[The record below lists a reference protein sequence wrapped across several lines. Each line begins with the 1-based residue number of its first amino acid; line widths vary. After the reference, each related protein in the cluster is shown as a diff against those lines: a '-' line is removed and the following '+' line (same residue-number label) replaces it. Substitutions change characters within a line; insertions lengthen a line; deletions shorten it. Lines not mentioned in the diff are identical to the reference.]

1 MLKYIKEK
9 TVSTKSFCIFIFL
22 FLLIAKICVIILSY
36 SYAFWLMDWKEI
48 TYYVFSVIQSD
59 LLILWLILILV
70 FWITHIKNWFGKS
83 LLFLIIGVISALYL
97 ADILVIL
104 FFQQRLILTSWASY
118 LTAWSWVFLFY
129 VLVFLLCIAFLVLSV
144 QVFLWLTRIRVS
156 NTAVVV
162 LLVFSFLI
170 YGFPFPVFHFS
181 WVELPEWNILAS
193 IITDSYTFYIS
204 WEKDEVKNN
213 LSEVLDVPEVE
224 MQFLLKK
231 KQWWFALAH
240 DDPERIFDSF
250 NNSSLTKLTDEYWND
265 YVFDVLAEATRNEPE
280 LAFKYIDE
288 YKDWKDKK
296 WKTIVKD
303 LLRVA
308 IQTNPELA
316 FRNLDTYQNFVEDH
330 EKIAK
335 SLLQYAVQMYKAPLT
350 FDQLFTEVQWRKNK
364 SNVILVF
371 LESASSVDSRK
382 FWGLNDRLPWLDNV
396 SNDWT
401 SFLNMHAN
409 GMTSDM
415 GHIATLLWVEPLEYD
430 YKWTRYESFTGI
442 AAPLATFFNKLWYS
456 TTFLSAATLEFLNQR
471 DFLKNVWYQTI
482 IWEEAFEDKPKYTFD
497 AAPDADLYEK
507 AIEVVKAQ
515 TWSFFLTF
523 QTISSHTPYNTPYG
537 RSMEWMY
544 RYEDETFS
552 KFYEDL
558 KATNFF
564 DNGILIVIWDH
575 RKMTSLEDKEFA
587 KWWTTA
593 AAKIIWFMVGKWV
606 PSNKLANGIYQ
617 QTDLFYSILHE
628 FWSWTVEV
636 LENYN
641 DLFSKEISRKRSIKQ
656 RYEEKKMNIADT
668 AGHEWVIDLTR
679 MKMMNGEEYFP
690 VDDILNYVRLSMD
703 FQKES
708 HWMKTDDNAQKNRT
722 ILIAHRG
729 ITKKAT
735 ENSIDAFSDA
745 YDAWAEGIEMDV
757 SATKDGQ
764 LIVFHGPKLYNKT
777 KCKQEQRDVCNMNWD
792 EVQKCLLDDGQE
804 IMLLEDVL
812 PKIKDWFRYVFLDFK
827 IWEGESC
834 PQNKWKV
841 FEEVLTLVQKN
852 KMDAKVIFS
861 SYDENV
867 SKFLWTKWNII
878 SALDTYSLDRL
889 DDIPWSYFSYFMT
902 PSENF
907 TDTLIQKLERYMV
920 DGVAYIVND
929 VQTAKNLQSLGVR
942 FMITDEIELLR
953 NWLKQN

>member
-1 MLKYIKEK
+1 M
-9 TVSTKSFCIFIFL
+9 
-22 FLLIAKICVIILSY
+22 
-36 SYAFWLMDWKEI
+36 
-48 TYYVFSVIQSD
+48 
-59 LLILWLILILV
+59 
-70 FWITHIKNWFGKS
+70 
-83 LLFLIIGVISALYL
+83 
-97 ADILVIL
+97 
-104 FFQQRLILTSWASY
+104 
-118 LTAWSWVFLFY
+118 
-129 VLVFLLCIAFLVLSV
+129 
-144 QVFLWLTRIRVS
+144 
-156 NTAVVV
+156 
-162 LLVFSFLI
+162 LVFSFLI
-170 YGFPFPVFHFS
+170 YGFPFPTFHFS

-204 WEKDEVKNN
+204 WEKDEWKDT
-213 LSEVLDVPEVE
+213 LSEVLDVPDVE

-296 WKTIVKD
+296 WKPIVKD

-308 IQTNPELA
+308 IQANPELA
-316 FRNLDTYQNFVEDH
+316 FRYLDTYQNFVEDH

-371 LESASSVDSRK
+371 LESASSVDSWK

-409 GMTSDM
+409 GMSSDM

-430 YKWTRYESFTGI
+430 YKWTRYESFTGF

-515 TWSFFLTF
+515 TWSFFFTL

-575 RKMTSLEDKEFA
+575 RKMTPLEDKEFA

-593 AAKIIWFMVGKWV
+593 AAKIIWFMIGKWV
-606 PSNKLANGIYQ
+606 PTNKLANGIYQ
-617 QTDLFYSILHE
+617 QTDLFYSMLHE

-656 RYEEKKMNIADT
+656 WYEEKKMNIADT
-668 AGHEWVIDLTR
+668 AGHEWVIDLSR

-690 VDDILNYVRLSMD
+690 VDDILNYVRLSID

-708 HWMKTDDNAQKNRT
+708 HWLKTDDNAQKNRM

-729 ITKKAT
+729 ITKRAT

-764 LIVFHGPKLYNKT
+764 LIVFHGPKLYGQT
-777 KCKQEQRDVCNMNWD
+777 KCKQEQRDVCNMNWN
-792 EVQKCLLDDGQE
+792 EVQECLLNDGQE

-834 PQNKWKV
+834 PQNKWKI

-929 VQTAKNLQSLGVR
+929 VQTARNLQSLGVR

-953 NWLKQN
+953 NGLKQN

>member
-1 MLKYIKEK
+1 MI
-9 TVSTKSFCIFIFL
+9 
-22 FLLIAKICVIILSY
+22 
-36 SYAFWLMDWKEI
+36 
-48 TYYVFSVIQSD
+48 
-59 LLILWLILILV
+59 
-70 FWITHIKNWFGKS
+70 
-83 LLFLIIGVISALYL
+83 
-97 ADILVIL
+97 
-104 FFQQRLILTSWASY
+104 
-118 LTAWSWVFLFY
+118 
-129 VLVFLLCIAFLVLSV
+129 
-144 QVFLWLTRIRVS
+144 
-156 NTAVVV
+156 V

-170 YGFPFPVFHFS
+170 YGFPFPTFHFS

-204 WEKDEVKNN
+204 WEKDEWKDT

-231 KQWWFALAH
+231 KQRWFALAH

-296 WKTIVKD
+296 WKPIVKD

-316 FRNLDTYQNFVEDH
+316 FRYLDTYQNFVEDH

-371 LESASSVDSRK
+371 LESASSVDSWK

-430 YKWTRYESFTGI
+430 YKWTRYESFTGF
-442 AAPLATFFNKLWYS
+442 AAPLATFFNRIWYS
-456 TTFLSAATLEFLNQR
+456 TTFLSAATLEFLDQR
-471 DFLKNVWYQTI
+471 DFLKNVWFQTI

-515 TWSFFLTF
+515 TWSFFFAL

-544 RYEDETFS
+544 RYEDESFS

-575 RKMTSLEDKEFA
+575 RKMTPLEDKEFA

-593 AAKIIWFMVGKWV
+593 AAKIIWFMIGKWV
-606 PSNKLANGIYQ
+606 PTNKLANWIYQ

-708 HWMKTDDNAQKNRT
+708 HWLKTDDNAQKNRM

-729 ITKKAT
+729 ITKRAT

-745 YDAWAEGIEMDV
+745 YDAWAEWIEMDV

-764 LIVFHGPKLYNKT
+764 LIVFHGPKLYGQT
-777 KCKQEQRDVCNMNWD
+777 KCKQEQRDVCNMNWN
-792 EVQKCLLDDGQE
+792 EVQECLLNDGQE

-834 PQNKWKV
+834 PQNKWKI

-953 NWLKQN
+953 NGLKQN

>member
-9 TVSTKSFCIFIFL
+9 TVSIKSFCIFIFL
-22 FLLIAKICVIILSY
+22 FLLIAKIYVIISSY

-48 TYYVFSVIQSD
+48 SYYVFSVIQSD

-83 LLFLIIGVISALYL
+83 LLFLLICVISALYL

-104 FFQQRLILTSWASY
+104 FFQQRLVLTSWASY
-118 LTAWSWVFLFY
+118 LTAWSWIFLFY
-129 VLVFLLCIAFLVLSV
+129 VLVFILCIAFLVLSV
-144 QVFLWLTRIRVS
+144 QVFLWLTSVKVS
-156 NTAVVV
+156 DTALIVM
-162 LLVFSFLI
+162 LVFSFLI
-170 YGFPFPVFHFS
+170 YGFPFPTFHFS

-204 WEKDEVKNN
+204 WEKDEWKDT
-213 LSEVLDVPEVE
+213 LSEVLDVPDVE

-296 WKTIVKD
+296 WKPIVKD

-308 IQTNPELA
+308 IQANPELA
-316 FRNLDTYQNFVEDH
+316 FRYLDTYQNFVEDH

-350 FDQLFTEVQWRKNK
+350 FDQLFTEVQWRNNK

-371 LESASSVDSRK
+371 LESASSVDSWK

-409 GMTSDM
+409 GMSSDM

-430 YKWTRYESFTGI
+430 YKWTRYESFTGF

-471 DFLKNVWYQTI
+471 DFLKNVGYQTI

-515 TWSFFLTF
+515 TWSFFFTL

-575 RKMTSLEDKEFA
+575 RKMTPLEDKEFA

-593 AAKIIWFMVGKWV
+593 AAKIIWFMIGKWV
-606 PSNKLANGIYQ
+606 PTNKLANGIYQ
-617 QTDLFYSILHE
+617 QTDLFYSMLHE

-656 RYEEKKMNIADT
+656 WYEEKKMNIADT
-668 AGHEWVIDLTR
+668 AGHEWVIDLSR

-690 VDDILNYVRLSMD
+690 VDDILNYVRLSID

-708 HWMKTDDNAQKNRT
+708 HWLKTDDNAQKNRM

-729 ITKKAT
+729 ITKRAT

-764 LIVFHGPKLYNKT
+764 LIVFHGPKLYGQT
-777 KCKQEQRDVCNMNWD
+777 KCKQEQRDVCNMNWN
-792 EVQKCLLDDGQE
+792 EVQECLLNDGQE

-834 PQNKWKV
+834 PQNKWKI

-929 VQTAKNLQSLGVR
+929 VQTARNLQSLGVR

-953 NWLKQN
+953 NGLKQN

>member
-1 MLKYIKEK
+1 
-9 TVSTKSFCIFIFL
+9 
-22 FLLIAKICVIILSY
+22 
-36 SYAFWLMDWKEI
+36 MDWKEI
-48 TYYVFSVIQSD
+48 SYYVFSVIQSD

-83 LLFLIIGVISALYL
+83 LLFLLICVISALYL

-104 FFQQRLILTSWASY
+104 FFQQRLVLTSWASY
-118 LTAWSWVFLFY
+118 LTAWSWIFLFY
-129 VLVFLLCIAFLVLSV
+129 VLVFILCIAFLVLSV
-144 QVFLWLTRIRVS
+144 QVFLWLTSVKVS
-156 NTAVVV
+156 DTALIVM
-162 LLVFSFLI
+162 LVFSFLI
-170 YGFPFPVFHFS
+170 YGFPFPTFHFS

-204 WEKDEVKNN
+204 WEKDEWKDT
-213 LSEVLDVPEVE
+213 LSEVLDVPDVE

-296 WKTIVKD
+296 WKPIVKD

-308 IQTNPELA
+308 IQANPELA
-316 FRNLDTYQNFVEDH
+316 FRYLDTYQNFVEDH

-350 FDQLFTEVQWRKNK
+350 FDQLFTEVQWRNNK

-371 LESASSVDSRK
+371 LESASSVDSWK

-409 GMTSDM
+409 GMSSDM

-430 YKWTRYESFTGI
+430 YKWTRYESFTGF

-515 TWSFFLTF
+515 TWSFFFTL

-575 RKMTSLEDKEFA
+575 RKMTPLEDKEFA

-593 AAKIIWFMVGKWV
+593 AAKIIWFMIGKWV
-606 PSNKLANGIYQ
+606 PTNKLANGIYQ
-617 QTDLFYSILHE
+617 QTDLFYSMLHE

-656 RYEEKKMNIADT
+656 WYEEKKMNIADT
-668 AGHEWVIDLTR
+668 AGHEWVIDLSR

-690 VDDILNYVRLSMD
+690 VDDILNYVRLSID

-708 HWMKTDDNAQKNRT
+708 HWLKTDDNAQKNRM

-729 ITKKAT
+729 ITKRAT

-764 LIVFHGPKLYNKT
+764 LIVFHGPKLYGQT
-777 KCKQEQRDVCNMNWD
+777 KCKQEQRDVCNMNWN
-792 EVQKCLLDDGQE
+792 EVQECLLNDGQE

-834 PQNKWKV
+834 PQNKWKI

-929 VQTAKNLQSLGVR
+929 VQTARNLQSLGVR

-953 NWLKQN
+953 NGLKQN

>member
-1 MLKYIKEK
+1 
-9 TVSTKSFCIFIFL
+9 
-22 FLLIAKICVIILSY
+22 
-36 SYAFWLMDWKEI
+36 MDWKEI
-48 TYYVFSVIQSD
+48 SYYVFSVIQSD

-83 LLFLIIGVISALYL
+83 LLFLLICVISALYL

-104 FFQQRLILTSWASY
+104 FFQQRLVLTSWASY
-118 LTAWSWVFLFY
+118 LTAWSWIFLFY
-129 VLVFLLCIAFLVLSV
+129 VLVFILCIAFLVLSV
-144 QVFLWLTRIRVS
+144 QVFLWLTSVKVS
-156 NTAVVV
+156 DTALIVM
-162 LLVFSFLI
+162 LVFSFLI
-170 YGFPFPVFHFS
+170 YGFPFPTFHFS

-204 WEKDEVKNN
+204 WEKDEWKDT
-213 LSEVLDVPEVE
+213 LSEVLDVPDVE

-296 WKTIVKD
+296 WKPIVKD

-308 IQTNPELA
+308 IQANPELA
-316 FRNLDTYQNFVEDH
+316 FRYLDTYQNFVEDH

-350 FDQLFTEVQWRKNK
+350 FDQLFTEVQWRNNK

-371 LESASSVDSRK
+371 LESASSVDSWK

-409 GMTSDM
+409 GMSSDM

-430 YKWTRYESFTGI
+430 YKWTRYESFTGF

-471 DFLKNVWYQTI
+471 DFLKNVGYQTI

-515 TWSFFLTF
+515 TWSFFFTL

-575 RKMTSLEDKEFA
+575 RKMTPLEDKEFA

-593 AAKIIWFMVGKWV
+593 AAKIIWFMIGKWV
-606 PSNKLANGIYQ
+606 PTNKLANGIYQ
-617 QTDLFYSILHE
+617 QTDLFYSMLHE

-656 RYEEKKMNIADT
+656 WYEEKKMNIADT
-668 AGHEWVIDLTR
+668 AGHEWVIDLSR

-690 VDDILNYVRLSMD
+690 VDDILNYVRLSID

-708 HWMKTDDNAQKNRT
+708 HWLKTDDNAQKNRM

-729 ITKKAT
+729 ITKRAT
-735 ENSIDAFSDA
+735 ENSINAFSDA

-764 LIVFHGPKLYNKT
+764 LIVFHGPKLYGQT
-777 KCKQEQRDVCNMNWD
+777 KCKQEQRDVCNMNWN
-792 EVQKCLLDDGQE
+792 EVQKCLLNDGQE

-834 PQNKWKV
+834 PQNKWKI

-929 VQTAKNLQSLGVR
+929 VQTARNLQSLGVR

-953 NWLKQN
+953 NGLKQN

>member
-1 MLKYIKEK
+1 MI
-9 TVSTKSFCIFIFL
+9 
-22 FLLIAKICVIILSY
+22 
-36 SYAFWLMDWKEI
+36 
-48 TYYVFSVIQSD
+48 
-59 LLILWLILILV
+59 
-70 FWITHIKNWFGKS
+70 
-83 LLFLIIGVISALYL
+83 
-97 ADILVIL
+97 
-104 FFQQRLILTSWASY
+104 
-118 LTAWSWVFLFY
+118 
-129 VLVFLLCIAFLVLSV
+129 
-144 QVFLWLTRIRVS
+144 
-156 NTAVVV
+156 V

-170 YGFPFPVFHFS
+170 YGFPFPTFHFS

-204 WEKDEVKNN
+204 WEKDEWKDT

-296 WKTIVKD
+296 WKPIVKD

-316 FRNLDTYQNFVEDH
+316 FRYLDTYQNFVEDH

-371 LESASSVDSRK
+371 LESASSVDSWK

-430 YKWTRYESFTGI
+430 YKWTRYESFTGFV
-442 AAPLATFFNKLWYS
+442 APLATFFNRIWYS
-456 TTFLSAATLEFLNQR
+456 TTFLSAATLEFLDQR
-471 DFLKNVWYQTI
+471 DFLKNVWFQTI

-507 AIEVVKAQ
+507 AIEVIKAQ
-515 TWSFFLTF
+515 TWSFFFAL

-544 RYEDETFS
+544 RYEDESFS

-575 RKMTSLEDKEFA
+575 RKMTPLEDKEFA

-593 AAKIIWFMVGKWV
+593 AAKIIWFMIGKWV
-606 PSNKLANGIYQ
+606 PTNKLANWIYQ

-708 HWMKTDDNAQKNRT
+708 HWLKTDDNAQKNRM

-729 ITKKAT
+729 ITKRAT

-745 YDAWAEGIEMDV
+745 YDAWAEWIEMDV

-764 LIVFHGPKLYNKT
+764 LIVFHGPKLYGQT
-777 KCKQEQRDVCNMNWD
+777 KCKQEQRDVCNMNWN
-792 EVQKCLLDDGQE
+792 EVQECLLNDGQE

-834 PQNKWKV
+834 PQNKWKI

>member
-1 MLKYIKEK
+1 
-9 TVSTKSFCIFIFL
+9 
-22 FLLIAKICVIILSY
+22 
-36 SYAFWLMDWKEI
+36 MDWKEI
-48 TYYVFSVIQSD
+48 SYYVFSVIQSD

-83 LLFLIIGVISALYL
+83 LLFLLICVISALYL

-104 FFQQRLILTSWASY
+104 FFQQRLVLTSWASY
-118 LTAWSWVFLFY
+118 LTAWSWIFLFY
-129 VLVFLLCIAFLVLSV
+129 VLVFILCIAFLVLSV
-144 QVFLWLTRIRVS
+144 QVFLWLTSVKVS
-156 NTAVVV
+156 DTALIVM
-162 LLVFSFLI
+162 LVFSFLI
-170 YGFPFPVFHFS
+170 YGFPFPTFHFS

-204 WEKDEVKNN
+204 WEKDEWKDT
-213 LSEVLDVPEVE
+213 LSEVLDVPDVE

-296 WKTIVKD
+296 WKPIVKD

-308 IQTNPELA
+308 IQANPELA
-316 FRNLDTYQNFVEDH
+316 FRYLDTYQNFVEDH

-350 FDQLFTEVQWRKNK
+350 FDQLFTEVQWRNNK

-371 LESASSVDSRK
+371 LESASSVDSWK

-409 GMTSDM
+409 GMSSDM

-430 YKWTRYESFTGI
+430 YKWTRYESFTGF

-471 DFLKNVWYQTI
+471 DFLKNVGYQTI

-515 TWSFFLTF
+515 TWSFFFTL

-575 RKMTSLEDKEFA
+575 RKMTPLEDKEFA

-593 AAKIIWFMVGKWV
+593 AAKIIWFMIGKWV
-606 PSNKLANGIYQ
+606 PTNKLANGIYQ
-617 QTDLFYSILHE
+617 QTDLFYSMLHE

-656 RYEEKKMNIADT
+656 WYEEKKMNIADT
-668 AGHEWVIDLTR
+668 AGHEWVIDLSR

-690 VDDILNYVRLSMD
+690 VDDILNYVRLSID

-708 HWMKTDDNAQKNRT
+708 HWLKTDDNAQKNRM

-729 ITKKAT
+729 ITKRAT

-764 LIVFHGPKLYNKT
+764 LIVFHGPKLYGQT
-777 KCKQEQRDVCNMNWD
+777 KCKQEQRDVCNMNWN
-792 EVQKCLLDDGQE
+792 EVQECLLNDGQE

-834 PQNKWKV
+834 PQNKWKI

-929 VQTAKNLQSLGVR
+929 VQTARNLQSLGVR

-953 NWLKQN
+953 NGLKQN

>member
-1 MLKYIKEK
+1 
-9 TVSTKSFCIFIFL
+9 
-22 FLLIAKICVIILSY
+22 
-36 SYAFWLMDWKEI
+36 MDWKEI

>member
-9 TVSTKSFCIFIFL
+9 TVSVKSFCIFLFL
-22 FLLIAKICVIILSY
+22 FLLIAKICVIISSY

-48 TYYVFSVIQSD
+48 SYYVFSVIQSD

-83 LLFLIIGVISALYL
+83 LLFLLICVISALYL

-104 FFQQRLILTSWASY
+104 FFQQRLVLTSWASY
-118 LTAWSWVFLFY
+118 LTAWSWIFLFY
-129 VLVFLLCIAFLVLSV
+129 VLVFILCIAFLVLSV
-144 QVFLWLTRIRVS
+144 QVFLWLTRVKVS
-156 NTAVVV
+156 DTALIVM
-162 LLVFSFLI
+162 LVFSFLI
-170 YGFPFPVFHFS
+170 YGFPFPTFHFS

-204 WEKDEVKNN
+204 WEKDEWKDT
-213 LSEVLDVPEVE
+213 LSEVLDVPDVE

-296 WKTIVKD
+296 WKPIVKD

-308 IQTNPELA
+308 IQANPELA
-316 FRNLDTYQNFVEDH
+316 FRYLDTYQNFVEDH

-371 LESASSVDSRK
+371 LESASSVDSWK

-409 GMTSDM
+409 GMSSDM

-430 YKWTRYESFTGI
+430 YKWTRYESFTGF

-515 TWSFFLTF
+515 TWSFFFTL

-575 RKMTSLEDKEFA
+575 RKMTPLEDKEFA

-593 AAKIIWFMVGKWV
+593 AAKIIWFMIGKWV
-606 PSNKLANGIYQ
+606 PTNKLANGIYQ
-617 QTDLFYSILHE
+617 QTDLFYSMLHE

-656 RYEEKKMNIADT
+656 WYEEKKMNIADT
-668 AGHEWVIDLTR
+668 AGHEWVIDLSR

-690 VDDILNYVRLSMD
+690 VDDILNYVRLSID

-708 HWMKTDDNAQKNRT
+708 HWLKTDDNAQKNRM

-729 ITKKAT
+729 ITKRAT

-764 LIVFHGPKLYNKT
+764 LIVFHGPKLYGQT
-777 KCKQEQRDVCNMNWD
+777 KCKQEQRDVCNMNWN
-792 EVQKCLLDDGQE
+792 EVQECLLNDGQE

-834 PQNKWKV
+834 PQNKWKI

-929 VQTAKNLQSLGVR
+929 VQTARNLQSLGVR

-953 NWLKQN
+953 NGLKQN

>member
-1 MLKYIKEK
+1 MI
-9 TVSTKSFCIFIFL
+9 
-22 FLLIAKICVIILSY
+22 
-36 SYAFWLMDWKEI
+36 
-48 TYYVFSVIQSD
+48 
-59 LLILWLILILV
+59 
-70 FWITHIKNWFGKS
+70 
-83 LLFLIIGVISALYL
+83 
-97 ADILVIL
+97 
-104 FFQQRLILTSWASY
+104 
-118 LTAWSWVFLFY
+118 
-129 VLVFLLCIAFLVLSV
+129 
-144 QVFLWLTRIRVS
+144 
-156 NTAVVV
+156 V

-170 YGFPFPVFHFS
+170 YGFPFPTFHFS

-193 IITDSYTFYIS
+193 IITDSYTFYVS
-204 WEKDEVKNN
+204 WEKDEWKDT

-296 WKTIVKD
+296 WKPIVKD

-316 FRNLDTYQNFVEDH
+316 FRYLDTYQNFVEDH

-371 LESASSVDSRK
+371 LESASSVDSWK

-430 YKWTRYESFTGI
+430 YKWTRYESFTGFV
-442 AAPLATFFNKLWYS
+442 APLATFFNRIWYS
-456 TTFLSAATLEFLNQR
+456 TTFLSAATLEFLDQR
-471 DFLKNVWYQTI
+471 DFLKNVWFQTI

-507 AIEVVKAQ
+507 AIEVVKVQ
-515 TWSFFLTF
+515 TWSFFFAL

-544 RYEDETFS
+544 RYEDESFS

-575 RKMTSLEDKEFA
+575 RKMTPLEDKEFA

-593 AAKIIWFMVGKWV
+593 AAKIIWFMIGKWV
-606 PSNKLANGIYQ
+606 PTNKLANGIYQ
-617 QTDLFYSILHE
+617 QTDLFYSMLHE

-656 RYEEKKMNIADT
+656 WYEEKKMNIADT
-668 AGHEWVIDLTR
+668 AGHEWVIDLSR

-690 VDDILNYVRLSMD
+690 VDDILNYVRLSID

-708 HWMKTDDNAQKNRT
+708 HWLKTDDNAQKNRM

-729 ITKKAT
+729 ITKRAT

-764 LIVFHGPKLYNKT
+764 LIVFHGPKLYGQT
-777 KCKQEQRDVCNMNWD
+777 KCKQEQRDVCNMNWN
-792 EVQKCLLDDGQE
+792 EVQECLLNDGQE

-834 PQNKWKV
+834 PQNKWKI

-929 VQTAKNLQSLGVR
+929 VQTARNLQSLGVR

-953 NWLKQN
+953 NGLKQN

>member
-9 TVSTKSFCIFIFL
+9 TVSIKSFCIFIFL
-22 FLLIAKICVIILSY
+22 FLLIAKICVIISSY

-48 TYYVFSVIQSD
+48 SYYVFSVIQSD

-83 LLFLIIGVISALYL
+83 LLFLLICVISALYL

-104 FFQQRLILTSWASY
+104 FFQQRLVLTSWASY
-118 LTAWSWVFLFY
+118 LTAWSWIFLFY
-129 VLVFLLCIAFLVLSV
+129 VLVFILCIAFLVFSV
-144 QVFLWLTRIRVS
+144 QVFLWLTRVKVS
-156 NTAVVV
+156 DTALIVM
-162 LLVFSFLI
+162 LVFSFLI
-170 YGFPFPVFHFS
+170 YGFPFPTFHFS

-204 WEKDEVKNN
+204 WEKDEWKDT
-213 LSEVLDVPEVE
+213 LSEVLDVPDVE

-296 WKTIVKD
+296 WKPIVKD

-308 IQTNPELA
+308 IQANPELA
-316 FRNLDTYQNFVEDH
+316 FRYLDTYQNFVEDH

-350 FDQLFTEVQWRKNK
+350 FDQLFTEVQWRNNK

-371 LESASSVDSRK
+371 LESASSVDSWK

-409 GMTSDM
+409 GMSSDM

-430 YKWTRYESFTGI
+430 YKWTRYESFTGF

-471 DFLKNVWYQTI
+471 DFLKNVGYQTI

-515 TWSFFLTF
+515 TWSFFFTL

-558 KATNFF
+558 KAINFF

-575 RKMTSLEDKEFA
+575 RKMTPLEDKEFA

-593 AAKIIWFMVGKWV
+593 AAKIIWFMIGKWV
-606 PSNKLANGIYQ
+606 PTNKLANGIYQ
-617 QTDLFYSILHE
+617 QTDLFYSMLHE

-656 RYEEKKMNIADT
+656 WYEEKKMNIADT
-668 AGHEWVIDLTR
+668 AGHEWVIDLSR

-690 VDDILNYVRLSMD
+690 VDDILNYVRLSID

-708 HWMKTDDNAQKNRT
+708 HWLKTDDNAQKNRM

-729 ITKKAT
+729 ITKRAT

-764 LIVFHGPKLYNKT
+764 LIVFHGPKLYGQT
-777 KCKQEQRDVCNMNWD
+777 KCKQEQRDVCNMNWN
-792 EVQKCLLDDGQE
+792 EVQECLLNDGQE

-834 PQNKWKV
+834 PQNKWKI

-929 VQTAKNLQSLGVR
+929 VQTARNLQSLGVR

-953 NWLKQN
+953 NGLKQN

>member
-1 MLKYIKEK
+1 MI
-9 TVSTKSFCIFIFL
+9 
-22 FLLIAKICVIILSY
+22 
-36 SYAFWLMDWKEI
+36 
-48 TYYVFSVIQSD
+48 
-59 LLILWLILILV
+59 
-70 FWITHIKNWFGKS
+70 
-83 LLFLIIGVISALYL
+83 
-97 ADILVIL
+97 
-104 FFQQRLILTSWASY
+104 
-118 LTAWSWVFLFY
+118 
-129 VLVFLLCIAFLVLSV
+129 
-144 QVFLWLTRIRVS
+144 
-156 NTAVVV
+156 V

-170 YGFPFPVFHFS
+170 YGFPFPTFHFS

-193 IITDSYTFYIS
+193 IITDSYTFYVS
-204 WEKDEVKNN
+204 WEKDEWKDT

-296 WKTIVKD
+296 WKPIVKD

-316 FRNLDTYQNFVEDH
+316 FRYLDTYQNFVEDH

-371 LESASSVDSRK
+371 LESASSVDSWK

-430 YKWTRYESFTGI
+430 YKWTRYESFTGFV
-442 AAPLATFFNKLWYS
+442 APLATFFNRIWYS
-456 TTFLSAATLEFLNQR
+456 TTFLSAATLEFLDQR
-471 DFLKNVWYQTI
+471 DFLKNVWFQTI

-507 AIEVVKAQ
+507 AIEVVKVQ
-515 TWSFFLTF
+515 TWSFFFAL

-544 RYEDETFS
+544 RYEDESFS

-575 RKMTSLEDKEFA
+575 RKMTPLEDKEFA

-593 AAKIIWFMVGKWV
+593 AAKIIWFMIGKWV
-606 PSNKLANGIYQ
+606 PTNKLANWIYQ
-617 QTDLFYSILHE
+617 QTDLFYSMLHE

-656 RYEEKKMNIADT
+656 WYEEKKMNIADT
-668 AGHEWVIDLTR
+668 AGHEWVIDLSR

-690 VDDILNYVRLSMD
+690 VDDILNYVRLSID

-708 HWMKTDDNAQKNRT
+708 HWLKTDDNAQKNRM

-729 ITKKAT
+729 ITKRAT

-764 LIVFHGPKLYNKT
+764 LIVFHGPKLYGQT
-777 KCKQEQRDVCNMNWD
+777 KCKQEQRDVCNMNWN
-792 EVQKCLLDDGQE
+792 EVQECLLNDGQE

-834 PQNKWKV
+834 PQNKWKI

-929 VQTAKNLQSLGVR
+929 VQTARNLQSLGVR

-953 NWLKQN
+953 NGLKQN

>member
-1 MLKYIKEK
+1 M
-9 TVSTKSFCIFIFL
+9 
-22 FLLIAKICVIILSY
+22 
-36 SYAFWLMDWKEI
+36 
-48 TYYVFSVIQSD
+48 
-59 LLILWLILILV
+59 
-70 FWITHIKNWFGKS
+70 
-83 LLFLIIGVISALYL
+83 
-97 ADILVIL
+97 
-104 FFQQRLILTSWASY
+104 
-118 LTAWSWVFLFY
+118 
-129 VLVFLLCIAFLVLSV
+129 
-144 QVFLWLTRIRVS
+144 
-156 NTAVVV
+156 
-162 LLVFSFLI
+162 LVFSFLI
-170 YGFPFPVFHFS
+170 YGFPFPTFHFS

-204 WEKDEVKNN
+204 WEKDEWKDT
-213 LSEVLDVPEVE
+213 LSEVLDVPDVE

-296 WKTIVKD
+296 WKPIVKD

-308 IQTNPELA
+308 IQANPELA
-316 FRNLDTYQNFVEDH
+316 FRYLDTYQNFVEDH

-350 FDQLFTEVQWRKNK
+350 FDQLFTEVQWRNNK

-371 LESASSVDSRK
+371 LESASSVDSWK

-409 GMTSDM
+409 GMSSDM

-430 YKWTRYESFTGI
+430 YKWTRYESFTGF

-471 DFLKNVWYQTI
+471 DFLKNVGYQTI

-515 TWSFFLTF
+515 TWSFFFTL

-575 RKMTSLEDKEFA
+575 RKMTPLEDKEFA

-593 AAKIIWFMVGKWV
+593 AAKIIWFMIGKWV
-606 PSNKLANGIYQ
+606 PTNKLANGIYQ
-617 QTDLFYSILHE
+617 QTDLFYSMLHE

-656 RYEEKKMNIADT
+656 WYEEKKMNIADT
-668 AGHEWVIDLTR
+668 AGHEWVIDLSR

-690 VDDILNYVRLSMD
+690 VDDILNYVRLSID

-708 HWMKTDDNAQKNRT
+708 HWLKTDDNAQKNRM

-729 ITKKAT
+729 ITKRAT

-764 LIVFHGPKLYNKT
+764 LIVFHGPKLYGQT
-777 KCKQEQRDVCNMNWD
+777 KCKQEQRDVCNMNWN
-792 EVQKCLLDDGQE
+792 EVQECLLNDGQE

-834 PQNKWKV
+834 PQNKWKI

-929 VQTAKNLQSLGVR
+929 VQTARNLQSLGVR

-953 NWLKQN
+953 NGLKQN

>member
-1 MLKYIKEK
+1 
-9 TVSTKSFCIFIFL
+9 
-22 FLLIAKICVIILSY
+22 
-36 SYAFWLMDWKEI
+36 MDWKEI

-280 LAFKYIDE
+280 LAFKYIDK

-442 AAPLATFFNKLWYS
+442 AAPLATFFNNLWYS
-456 TTFLSAATLEFLNQR
+456 TTFISAATLEFLNQR

-482 IWEEAFEDKPKYTFD
+482 IWEEAFEDKAKYTFD

-537 RSMEWMY
+537 RSMEWVY

-575 RKMTSLEDKEFA
+575 RKMTPLEDKEFA

-690 VDDILNYVRLSMD
+690 VDDILNYVRLSID

-708 HWMKTDDNAQKNRT
+708 HWLKTDDNAQKNRM

-792 EVQKCLLDDGQE
+792 EVKKCLLDDGQE

>member
-1 MLKYIKEK
+1 
-9 TVSTKSFCIFIFL
+9 
-22 FLLIAKICVIILSY
+22 
-36 SYAFWLMDWKEI
+36 MDWKEI

-280 LAFKYIDE
+280 LAFKYIDK

-316 FRNLDTYQNFVEDH
+316 FRYLDTYQNFVEDH

-456 TTFLSAATLEFLNQR
+456 TTFISAATLEFLNQR

-482 IWEEAFEDKPKYTFD
+482 IWEEAFEDKAKYTFD

-764 LIVFHGPKLYNKT
+764 LIVFHGPKLYGKT

-929 VQTAKNLQSLGVR
+929 VQTAKNLQGLGVR

>member
-1 MLKYIKEK
+1 M
-9 TVSTKSFCIFIFL
+9 
-22 FLLIAKICVIILSY
+22 
-36 SYAFWLMDWKEI
+36 
-48 TYYVFSVIQSD
+48 
-59 LLILWLILILV
+59 
-70 FWITHIKNWFGKS
+70 
-83 LLFLIIGVISALYL
+83 
-97 ADILVIL
+97 
-104 FFQQRLILTSWASY
+104 
-118 LTAWSWVFLFY
+118 
-129 VLVFLLCIAFLVLSV
+129 
-144 QVFLWLTRIRVS
+144 
-156 NTAVVV
+156 
-162 LLVFSFLI
+162 LVFSFLI
-170 YGFPFPVFHFS
+170 YGFPFPTFHFS

-204 WEKDEVKNN
+204 WEKDEWKDT
-213 LSEVLDVPEVE
+213 LSEVLDVPDVE

-296 WKTIVKD
+296 WKPIVKD

-308 IQTNPELA
+308 IQANPELA
-316 FRNLDTYQNFVEDH
+316 FRYLDTYQNFVEDH

-350 FDQLFTEVQWRKNK
+350 FDQLFTEVQWRNNK

-371 LESASSVDSRK
+371 LESASSVDSWK

-409 GMTSDM
+409 GMSSDM

-430 YKWTRYESFTGI
+430 YKWTRYESFTGF

-471 DFLKNVWYQTI
+471 DFLKNVGYQTI

-515 TWSFFLTF
+515 TWSFFFTL

-558 KATNFF
+558 KAINFF

-575 RKMTSLEDKEFA
+575 RKMTPLEDKEFA

-593 AAKIIWFMVGKWV
+593 AAKIIWFMIGKWV
-606 PSNKLANGIYQ
+606 PTNKLANGIYQ
-617 QTDLFYSILHE
+617 QTDLFYSMLHE

-656 RYEEKKMNIADT
+656 WYEEKKMNIADT
-668 AGHEWVIDLTR
+668 AGHEWVIDLSR

-690 VDDILNYVRLSMD
+690 VDDILNYVRLSID

-708 HWMKTDDNAQKNRT
+708 HWLKTDDNAQKNRM

-729 ITKKAT
+729 ITKRAT

-764 LIVFHGPKLYNKT
+764 LIVFHGPKLYGQT
-777 KCKQEQRDVCNMNWD
+777 KCKQEQRDVCNMNWN
-792 EVQKCLLDDGQE
+792 EVQECLLNDGQE

-834 PQNKWKV
+834 PQNKWKI

-929 VQTAKNLQSLGVR
+929 VQTARNLQSLGVR

-953 NWLKQN
+953 NGLKQN

>member
-1 MLKYIKEK
+1 MLKYLKGKAASI
-9 TVSTKSFCIFIFL
+9 KSFCIFMFL
-22 FLLIAKICVIILSY
+22 FLLIAKICVVVSTY
-36 SYAFWLMDWKEI
+36 SYAFQLMDWKEI
-48 TYYVFSVIQSD
+48 IYYIFSLTQSD
-59 LLILWLILILV
+59 LLIFWLILILV
-70 FWITHIKNWFGKS
+70 FWITHIKNWFGKLI
-83 LLFLIIGVISALYL
+83 LLLLVWILSVLYL

-129 VLVFLLCIAFLVLSV
+129 VLVFILCSAFLILFV
-144 QVFLWLTRIRVS
+144 QVFLWLTRIKIS
-156 NTAVVV
+156 DTVVIV
-162 LLVFSFLI
+162 LLVFSFLMFW
-170 YGFPFPVFHFS
+170 FPFPEFHFS
-181 WVELPEWNILAS
+181 WVELPEWNILSS

-204 WEKDEVKNN
+204 WDKDDLDEVPTEK
-213 LSEVLDVPEVE
+213 LDVPDVE

-231 KQWWFALAH
+231 KEWWYALAH

-250 NNSSLTKLTDEYWND
+250 DNSSLTKLTDEYWND
-265 YVFDVLAEATRNEPE
+265 YVFEILAEATRNEPE
-280 LAFKYIDE
+280 LAFKYIDK

-296 WKTIVKD
+296 WKPIVKD

-308 IQTNPELA
+308 IQVKPELA
-316 FRNLDTYQNFVEDH
+316 FRYLDSYQNFVEDH

-350 FDQLFTEVQWRKNK
+350 FDQLFTEVQWRNNK

-382 FWGLNDRLPWLDNV
+382 FWGLNDRLPWLDKV

-401 SFLNMHAN
+401 SFLNIHAN
-409 GMTSDM
+409 GMASDM

-430 YKWTRYESFTGI
+430 YNWTRYASFSGFDL
-442 AAPLATFFNKLWYS
+442 PLAKFFNNLWYA
-456 TTFLSAATLEFLNQR
+456 TTFLSTATLEFLDQR
-471 DFLKNVWYQTI
+471 DFLKRVGYQTI

-497 AAPDADLYEK
+497 AAPDENLYEK
-507 AIEVVKAQ
+507 AIEVIQAQ
-515 TWSFFLTF
+515 TWNFFLTM

-558 KATNFF
+558 KATDFF

-575 RKMTSLEDKEFA
+575 RKMTPLEDKEFA

-593 AAKIIWFMVGKWV
+593 AAKIVWFMIGKWV
-606 PSNKLANGIYQ
+606 PTNKLANGIYQ
-617 QTDLFYSILHE
+617 QTDLFYSMVHE

-641 DLFSKEISRKRSIKQ
+641 DLFSKEIQRKRSIKQ
-656 RYEEKKMNIADT
+656 WYEEKKMNIADT
-668 AGHEWVIDLTR
+668 AGHEWVVDLNR
-679 MKMMNGEEYFP
+679 MKIMNGEEYFP

-703 FQKES
+703 FQKENNGLKS
-708 HWMKTDDNAQKNRT
+708 DENAQKNRM

-735 ENSIDAFSDA
+735 ENSIDAFEAA
-745 YDAWAEGIEMDV
+745 YDAWADGLEMDV
-757 SATKDGQ
+757 TATKDGQ
-764 LIVFHGPKLYNKT
+764 LIVFHGPKLYGPT
-777 KCKQEQRDVCNMNWD
+777 QCKQEKRDVCNMNWN
-792 EVQKCLLDDGQE
+792 EVQSCKLNDGQD

-812 PKIKDWFRYVFLDFK
+812 PKIKDWFWYIFLDFK
-827 IWEGESC
+827 VWEGESC
-834 PQNKWKV
+834 PQNKWKL

-861 SYDENV
+861 TYDENLT
-867 SKFLWTKWNII
+867 KFLWKKWDII
-878 SALDTYSLDRL
+878 TALDTYSLANL
-889 DDIPWSYFSYFMT
+889 DDVPWSYFSYFMT

-929 VQTAKNLQSLGVR
+929 VQTAQNLQKLGVR
-942 FMITDEIELLR
+942 FLMTDEIEM
-953 NWLKQN
+953 LKNALK

>member
-1 MLKYIKEK
+1 MLKYLKGK
-9 TVSTKSFCIFIFL
+9 SSTIKSFCIFTFL
-22 FLLIAKICVIILSY
+22 FLLLAKIYVVSTTY
-36 SYAFWLMDWKEI
+36 SYAFTLMDWEEI
-48 TYYVFSVIQSD
+48 CYYMFSLIQSD
-59 LLILWLILILV
+59 LLIFGLVLILV
-70 FWITHIKNWFGKS
+70 FGTTRIKNRFGKIVL
-83 LLFLIIGVISALYL
+83 LLFIWLLFALYL

-104 FFQQRLILTSWASY
+104 FFQQRLVLTSWASY
-118 LTAWSWVFLFY
+118 FTAWSGTLLFY
-129 VLVFLLCIAFLVLSV
+129 ILVFILCVAFLYLLV
-144 QVFLWLTRIRVS
+144 QIFLWITKIKTGD
-156 NTAVVV
+156 TAIII

-170 YGFPFPVFHFS
+170 YGFPFPQFHFS
-181 WVELPEWNILAS
+181 WVELPEWNILSS
-193 IITDSYTFYIS
+193 IITDSYTIYVS
-204 WEKDEVKNN
+204 WDKDKEKDIPTEK
-213 LSEVLDVPEVE
+213 LDVPEIE
-224 MQFLLKK
+224 MEFLLKK
-231 KQWWFALAH
+231 RERWLALAH

-250 NNSSLTKLTDEYWND
+250 KTSSLTKLTDEYGND
-265 YVFDVLAEATRNEPE
+265 YVFDTLAEATRNNPE
-280 LAFKYIDE
+280 LAFKYLDN
-288 YKDWKDKK
+288 YKDWKGTN
-296 WKTIVKD
+296 WKPIVKD

-316 FRNLDTYQNFVEDH
+316 FRYLDTYQNLVEDH

-350 FDQLFTEVQWRKNK
+350 FDQLFTEVQWRNNK

-382 FWGLNDRLPWLDNV
+382 FWWLNDRLPGVDEV

-409 GMTSDM
+409 GMSSDM
-415 GHIATLLWVEPLEYD
+415 WHIATLLGVEPVEYW
-430 YKWTRYESFTGI
+430 YNGTRYASFSGFTY
-442 AAPLATFFNKLWYS
+442 PLATFFNKLWYA
-456 TTFLSAATLEFLNQR
+456 TTFLSTATLEFLDQR
-471 DFLKNVWYQTI
+471 DFLKNVGYQTI

-497 AAPDADLYEK
+497 AAPDENLYEK
-507 AIEVVKAQ
+507 AIEVVQAQ
-515 TWSFFLTF
+515 TWNFFLTL

-537 RSMEWMY
+537 HSVEWMY

-552 KFYEDL
+552 KFYENL
-558 KATNFF
+558 KATDFF
-564 DNGILIVIWDH
+564 DNGILIVIGDH
-575 RKMTSLEDKEFA
+575 RKMTPLEDREFA

-593 AAKIIWFMVGKWV
+593 AAKIIWFMIGKWV
-606 PSNKLANGIYQ
+606 PENKLANWIYQ
-617 QTDLFYSILHE
+617 QTDLFYSLLHE

-641 DLFSKEISRKRSIKQ
+641 DLFSKEISRKWSLKQ
-656 RYEEKKMNIADT
+656 WYEEKKMNIADT
-668 AGHEWVIDLTR
+668 AGHEWVIDISR
-679 MKMMNGEEYFP
+679 MKVMNGEEYFP

-703 FQKES
+703 FQKS
-708 HWMKTDDNAQKNRT
+708 KHGLDKDDKVQKNRM

-729 ITKKAT
+729 LTKRAT

-764 LIVFHGPKLYNKT
+764 LIVFHGPKIYGQT
-777 KCKQEQRDVCNMNWD
+777 KCKQETRDICNMNWNEIQD
-792 EVQKCLLDDGQE
+792 CLLNDGQQ
-804 IMLLEDVL
+804 IMLLEEVL
-812 PKIKDWFRYVFLDFK
+812 PKIKDWFGYVFLDFK
-827 IWEGESC
+827 IWEWESC
-834 PQNKWKV
+834 PQNKWKL
-841 FEEVLTLVQKN
+841 FEEVLTLVQKY

-889 DDIPWSYFSYFMT
+889 DDLPGSYFSYFMT
-902 PSENF
+902 PAENY

-929 VQTAKNLQSLGVR
+929 VQTAKNLQNLGVR
-942 FMITDEIELLR
+942 FIITDEIEE
-953 NWLKQN
+953 LKNALE

>member
-9 TVSTKSFCIFIFL
+9 TVSVKSFCIFLFL
-22 FLLIAKICVIILSY
+22 FLLIAKICVIISSY

-48 TYYVFSVIQSD
+48 SYYVFSVIQSD

-83 LLFLIIGVISALYL
+83 LLFLLIWIISALYL

-129 VLVFLLCIAFLVLSV
+129 VLVFILCIAFLVLSV
-144 QVFLWLTRIRVS
+144 QVFLWLTRIKVS
-156 NTAVVV
+156 NTAVIV

-170 YGFPFPVFHFS
+170 YGFPFPTFHFS

-204 WEKDEVKNN
+204 WEKDEWKDT

-296 WKTIVKD
+296 WKPIVKD

-316 FRNLDTYQNFVEDH
+316 FRYLDTYQNFVEDH

-371 LESASSVDSRK
+371 LESASSVDSWK

-430 YKWTRYESFTGI
+430 YKWTRYESFTGFV
-442 AAPLATFFNKLWYS
+442 APLATFFNRIWYS
-456 TTFLSAATLEFLNQR
+456 TTFLSAATLEFLDQR
-471 DFLKNVWYQTI
+471 DFLKNVWFQTI

-507 AIEVVKAQ
+507 AIEVIKAQ
-515 TWSFFLTF
+515 TWSFFFAL

-544 RYEDETFS
+544 RYEDESFS

-575 RKMTSLEDKEFA
+575 RKMTPLEDKEFA

-593 AAKIIWFMVGKWV
+593 AAKIIWFMIGKWV
-606 PSNKLANGIYQ
+606 PTNKLANWIYQ

-708 HWMKTDDNAQKNRT
+708 HWLKTDDNAQKNRM

-729 ITKKAT
+729 ITKRAT

-745 YDAWAEGIEMDV
+745 YDAWAEWIEMDV

-764 LIVFHGPKLYNKT
+764 LIVFHGPKLYGQT
-777 KCKQEQRDVCNMNWD
+777 KCKQEQRDVCNMNWN
-792 EVQKCLLDDGQE
+792 EVQECLLNDGQE

-834 PQNKWKV
+834 PQNKWKI

>member
-1 MLKYIKEK
+1 MI
-9 TVSTKSFCIFIFL
+9 
-22 FLLIAKICVIILSY
+22 
-36 SYAFWLMDWKEI
+36 
-48 TYYVFSVIQSD
+48 
-59 LLILWLILILV
+59 
-70 FWITHIKNWFGKS
+70 
-83 LLFLIIGVISALYL
+83 
-97 ADILVIL
+97 
-104 FFQQRLILTSWASY
+104 
-118 LTAWSWVFLFY
+118 
-129 VLVFLLCIAFLVLSV
+129 
-144 QVFLWLTRIRVS
+144 
-156 NTAVVV
+156 V

-170 YGFPFPVFHFS
+170 YGFPFPTFHFS

-204 WEKDEVKNN
+204 WEKDEWKDT

-231 KQWWFALAH
+231 KQRWFALAH

-296 WKTIVKD
+296 WKPIVKD

-316 FRNLDTYQNFVEDH
+316 FRYLDTYQNFVEDH

-371 LESASSVDSRK
+371 LESASSVDSWK

-430 YKWTRYESFTGI
+430 YKWTRYESFTGF
-442 AAPLATFFNKLWYS
+442 AAPLATFFNRIWYS
-456 TTFLSAATLEFLNQR
+456 TTFLSAATLEFLDQR
-471 DFLKNVWYQTI
+471 DFLKNVWFQTI

-515 TWSFFLTF
+515 TWSFFFAL

-544 RYEDETFS
+544 RYEDESFS

-575 RKMTSLEDKEFA
+575 RKMTPLEDKEFA

-593 AAKIIWFMVGKWV
+593 AAKIIWFMIGKWV
-606 PSNKLANGIYQ
+606 PANKLANWIYQ

-708 HWMKTDDNAQKNRT
+708 HWLKTDDNAQKNRM

-729 ITKKAT
+729 ITKRAT

-745 YDAWAEGIEMDV
+745 YDAWAEWIEMDV

-764 LIVFHGPKLYNKT
+764 LIVFHGPKLYGQT
-777 KCKQEQRDVCNMNWD
+777 KCKQEQRDVCNMNWN
-792 EVQKCLLDDGQE
+792 EVQECLLNDGQE

-834 PQNKWKV
+834 PQNKWKI

-953 NWLKQN
+953 NGLKQN

>member
-1 MLKYIKEK
+1 
-9 TVSTKSFCIFIFL
+9 
-22 FLLIAKICVIILSY
+22 
-36 SYAFWLMDWKEI
+36 MDWKEI

-280 LAFKYIDE
+280 LAFKYIDK

-456 TTFLSAATLEFLNQR
+456 TTFISAATLEFLNQR

-482 IWEEAFEDKPKYTFD
+482 IWEEAFEDKAKYTFD

-575 RKMTSLEDKEFA
+575 RKMTPLEDKEFA

-764 LIVFHGPKLYNKT
+764 LIVFHGPKLYGKT

-834 PQNKWKV
+834 PQNKWKI

-929 VQTAKNLQSLGVR
+929 VQTARNLQSLGVR

-953 NWLKQN
+953 NGLKQN

>member
-1 MLKYIKEK
+1 M
-9 TVSTKSFCIFIFL
+9 
-22 FLLIAKICVIILSY
+22 
-36 SYAFWLMDWKEI
+36 
-48 TYYVFSVIQSD
+48 
-59 LLILWLILILV
+59 
-70 FWITHIKNWFGKS
+70 
-83 LLFLIIGVISALYL
+83 
-97 ADILVIL
+97 
-104 FFQQRLILTSWASY
+104 
-118 LTAWSWVFLFY
+118 
-129 VLVFLLCIAFLVLSV
+129 
-144 QVFLWLTRIRVS
+144 
-156 NTAVVV
+156 
-162 LLVFSFLI
+162 LVFSFLI
-170 YGFPFPVFHFS
+170 YGFPFPTFHFS

-204 WEKDEVKNN
+204 WEKDEWKDT
-213 LSEVLDVPEVE
+213 LSEVLDVPDVE

-296 WKTIVKD
+296 WKPIVKD

-308 IQTNPELA
+308 IQANPELA
-316 FRNLDTYQNFVEDH
+316 FRYLDTYQNFVEDH

-350 FDQLFTEVQWRKNK
+350 FDQLFTEVQWRNNK

-371 LESASSVDSRK
+371 LESASSVDSWK

-409 GMTSDM
+409 GMSSDM

-430 YKWTRYESFTGI
+430 YKWTRYESFTGF

-456 TTFLSAATLEFLNQR
+456 TTFLSAATLQFLNQR
-471 DFLKNVWYQTI
+471 DFLKNVGYQTI

-515 TWSFFLTF
+515 TWSFFFTL

-544 RYEDETFS
+544 RYEDESFS

-575 RKMTSLEDKEFA
+575 RKMTPLEDKEFA

-593 AAKIIWFMVGKWV
+593 AAKIIWFMIGKWV
-606 PSNKLANGIYQ
+606 PTNKLANGIYQ
-617 QTDLFYSILHE
+617 QTDLFYSMLHE

-656 RYEEKKMNIADT
+656 WYEEKKMNIADT
-668 AGHEWVIDLTR
+668 AGHEWVIDLSR

-690 VDDILNYVRLSMD
+690 VDDILNYVRLSID

-708 HWMKTDDNAQKNRT
+708 HWLKTDDNAQKNRM

-729 ITKKAT
+729 ITKRAT

-764 LIVFHGPKLYNKT
+764 LIVFHGPKLYGQT
-777 KCKQEQRDVCNMNWD
+777 KCKQEQRDVCNMNWN
-792 EVQKCLLDDGQE
+792 EVQECLLNDGQE

-834 PQNKWKV
+834 PQNKWKI

-929 VQTAKNLQSLGVR
+929 VQTARNLQSLGVR

-953 NWLKQN
+953 NGLKQN

>member
-1 MLKYIKEK
+1 M
-9 TVSTKSFCIFIFL
+9 
-22 FLLIAKICVIILSY
+22 
-36 SYAFWLMDWKEI
+36 
-48 TYYVFSVIQSD
+48 
-59 LLILWLILILV
+59 
-70 FWITHIKNWFGKS
+70 
-83 LLFLIIGVISALYL
+83 
-97 ADILVIL
+97 
-104 FFQQRLILTSWASY
+104 
-118 LTAWSWVFLFY
+118 FY
-129 VLVFLLCIAFLVLSV
+129 
-144 QVFLWLTRIRVS
+144 
-156 NTAVVV
+156 
-162 LLVFSFLI
+162 FLI